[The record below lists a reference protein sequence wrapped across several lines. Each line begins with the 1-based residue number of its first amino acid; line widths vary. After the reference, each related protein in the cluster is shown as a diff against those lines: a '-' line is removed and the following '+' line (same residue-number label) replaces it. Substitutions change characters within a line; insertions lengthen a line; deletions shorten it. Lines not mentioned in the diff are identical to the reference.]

1 MKKIALTA
9 IIAVLGLLN
18 VNAQKVEFG
27 AKVGVNF
34 SSIRGDNSSKMEP
47 VTAFNFG
54 IVSEIPISEKFSF
67 QPELLYSGKGFS
79 IGDDVVSL
87 NYLDIPL
94 MGKYYL
100 TKGFSVEAGPQIG
113 FLLSAKRESLDVK
126 ESYNTVDFGM
136 NLGIGYKLQNGLNF
150 GVRYNLG
157 LSDFNNIIDL
167 TNKNKIDVVQV
178 SIGYRF
184 F

>member
-1 MKKIALTA
+1 
-9 IIAVLGLLN
+9 
-18 VNAQKVEFG
+18 
-27 AKVGVNF
+27 
-34 SSIRGDNSSKMEP
+34 
-47 VTAFNFG
+47 
-54 IVSEIPISEKFSF
+54 
-67 QPELLYSGKGFS
+67 
-79 IGDDVVSL
+79 
-87 NYLDIPL
+87 

-100 TKGFSVEAGPQIG
+100 TKGLSVEAGPQIG

>member
-1 MKKIALTA
+1 M
-9 IIAVLGLLN
+9 LN

-27 AKVGVNF
+27 VKGGLNF
-34 SSIRGDNSSKMEP
+34 SSIRGDNSSDLET
-47 VTAFNFG
+47 VTAFNLG

-67 QPELLYSGKGFS
+67 QPELMYSGKGFS
-79 IGDDVVSL
+79 IDDDVVSL

-126 ESYNTVDFGM
+126 DFYNTVDIGM
-136 NLGIGYKLQNGLNF
+136 NLGVGYKLENGINF

-157 LSDFNNIIDL
+157 LSDINDRDGYSD
-167 TNKNKIDVVQV
+167 KNKINVVQV
-178 SIGYRF
+178 SIGYNF